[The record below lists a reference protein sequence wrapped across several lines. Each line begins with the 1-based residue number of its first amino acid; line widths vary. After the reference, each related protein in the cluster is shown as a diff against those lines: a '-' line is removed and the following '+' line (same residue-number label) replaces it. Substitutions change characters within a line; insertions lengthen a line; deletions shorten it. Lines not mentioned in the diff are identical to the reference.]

1 MCVYEMWGW
10 KYKNGRDWF
19 SVGFLCFLCLSEKRM
34 TFLGSMCCV
43 FFYLFFVLFYIT
55 ATGIFRWLGKGN
67 GILEQQ
73 DRFWVIGIRPFY
85 IMEL

>member
-1 MCVYEMWGW
+1 MI
-10 KYKNGRDWF
+10 
-19 SVGFLCFLCLSEKRM
+19 
-34 TFLGSMCCV
+34 FLGSMCCV

-55 ATGIFRWLGKGN
+55 ATGIFRRLGKGN

-85 IMEL
+85 IMELQREGRDGHVLLSCALNWCLCR